1 VSGEVAAR
9 RNTLL
14 VATATGVV
22 AGLGLT
28 GDIIFDVFQGRTAW
42 AVCGGAALVAAGLGA
57 YGTLRAHRAAAAAP
71 TPAPASAPVL
81 PPRELPLRETLAG
94 DTTVLDGLLTYLR
107 NVSAPGNRTLP
118 SSGAERQSKLV
129 VVHGPPGVGKTA
141 LALNA
146 AHEVKD
152 AYPDGQIYLD
162 LHGDKAAPRSSADA
176 LGHMLRSL
184 HVAREDMPDSVDG
197 RSAMFRTLTA
207 DQRLLILLDNAHG
220 TDQVEPLLPTGA
232 GCSVLVTSRRV
243 LSLNSAT
250 QREPV
255 PVHLPD
261 DQNALAVLAHYAG
274 QERIAAEM
282 EAAMDIVRFCGNL
295 PLALRLVG
303 CKLRQRSG
311 SSLVRMRALLEDERS
326 RLDHLKFENRSL
338 AACLVFSFQG
348 LTPATRSSFA
358 MLASLPAGR
367 LTDWHFARLAATRGA
382 GLAAGDELVEV
393 AMMETLDGEEGGG
406 TESGYRMHDLIRVFA
421 ARQYEELPPGERN
434 ALEERL
440 VRAYRDAVVHWA
452 AQRAPELRAEVDP
465 ERVRDLRDSP
475 TTAAEWVAAEQ
486 DRLLWAIDRAR
497 NLGLSTVAAE
507 IGEALSYFLDDITL
521 APNSADWIFHVPEET
536 RSRVLAGLRRAR
548 ASAALTAGDPDRV
561 LSLLDSDGDDLDP
574 DGDDAADGSVRA
586 RDTVLVA
593 RAHSVKGDYRTALG
607 HMTAAVDRF
616 RATGDSWHT
625 LGSLELLGE
634 LQRWRGK
641 PELAEQSQREALR
654 IAERTGDLRAQAR
667 LRRTLAETLG
677 YLRRPAEAAPLLE
690 AARDDFRLLGDRRW
704 EGATEYAL
712 GKIYRLLGER
722 QKALDCYSR
731 AEGLFGPMG
740 ERLWLGRVHNAR
752 IRVLAGLGRI
762 DDAAAT
768 AREAIALFEQL
779 GNDMWVAHTQRD
791 VGWLHLR
798 AGRPQDAEAPLTHA
812 VDACATAGDAYAGAM
827 ARHLRG
833 VAYRELGR
841 YPQAHADFDAALEIY
856 RSGAYEWNEAAV
868 AHDVIRTL
876 RAEGRTQEA
885 DVMERDVSAANP
897 VFDRM
902 RGRDGATA
910 VPDED

>member
-1 VSGEVAAR
+1 MSEQVAAR

-28 GDIIFDVFQGRTAW
+28 GDIIFDVFEGRTAW
-42 AVCGGAALVAAGLGA
+42 TVCGGAALVAAGLGA
-57 YGTLRAHRAAAAAP
+57 YGTLRAHSAEEP
-71 TPAPASAPVL
+71 VPAQQAVPHAL
-81 PPRELPLRETLAG
+81 PPRQLPTREALVG
-94 DTTVLDGLLTYLR
+94 DTTALDGLRAYFR
-107 NVSAPGNRTLP
+107 DVPAPGNRTLP
-118 SSGAERQSKLV
+118 SSGAESQSKLV
-129 VVHGPPGVGKTA
+129 VVHGQPGVGKTA

-162 LHGDKAAPRSSADA
+162 LHGDKATPRSSADA

-184 HVAREDMPDSVDG
+184 HVAREDMPDSADDRAG
-197 RSAMFRTLTA
+197 MFRTLTV
-207 DQRLLILLDNAHG
+207 DQRLFVLLDNAHS
-220 TDQVEPLLPTGA
+220 TDQIEPLLPTGA
-232 GCSVLVTSRRV
+232 GCSVLITSRRA
-243 LSLNSAT
+243 LSLNSVT
-250 QREPV
+250 LREPV

-261 DQNALAVLAHYAG
+261 DRNALAVLSHYAG
-274 QERIAAEM
+274 QECIAAEM
-282 EAAMDIVRFCGNL
+282 EAALDIVRFCGNL

-303 CKLRQRSG
+303 CKLKQRSG
-311 SSLVRMRALLEDERS
+311 PGLGRMRVLLEDERS

-338 AACLVFSFQG
+338 TACLIFSFQG
-348 LTPATRSSFA
+348 LTPTTRSSFA

-367 LTDWHFARLAATRGA
+367 LADWHFSRLAATRGA

-393 AMMETLDGEEGGG
+393 AMMETVDGEGGG
-406 TESGYRMHDLIRVFA
+406 DSESSYRIHDLIRVFA
-421 ARQYEELPPGERN
+421 ARQYEELPPEERN

-465 ERVRDLRDSP
+465 ERVSDLRDSP
-475 TTAAEWVAAEQ
+475 ATAAEWVAVEQ

-497 NLGLSTVAAE
+497 NLGLNTVAAE
-507 IGEALSYFLDDITL
+507 IGEALSYFLDDIAL
-521 APNSADWIFHVPEET
+521 APNSADWLFNAPGET

-548 ASAALTAGDPDRV
+548 ARAALAEGNPDRV
-561 LSLLDSDGDDLDP
+561 LSLLVSDSETESSGDRT
-574 DGDDAADGSVRA
+574 AWA
-586 RDTVLVA
+586 RDAMVVA
-593 RAHSVKGDYRTALG
+593 RAHSVKGDYRTALDR
-607 HMTAAVDRF
+607 MTIAVDRL
-616 RATGDSWHT
+616 RSAGDSWHT

-641 PELAEQSQREALR
+641 PELGEQSQREALR
-654 IAERTGDLRAQAR
+654 IAEQAGDLRAQAR

-677 YLRRPAEAAPLLE
+677 YLRRPSEAAPLLE
-690 AARDDFRLLGDRRW
+690 SARDDFRLLGDRRW

-740 ERLWLGRVHNAR
+740 ERLWVGRVNNAR
-752 IRVLAGLGRI
+752 IRVLAGMGQL

-779 GNDMWVAHTQRD
+779 GDEMWVAHTHRD

-812 VDACATAGDAYAGAM
+812 VDACDAAGDAYGGAM

-841 YPQAHADFDAALEIY
+841 YPEAHADFDAALEVY
-856 RSGAYEWNEAAV
+856 RSGSYEWNEAAV

-876 RAEGRTQEA
+876 RAEGRTEEA
-885 DVMERDVSAANP
+885 DVMERDISVANP
-897 VFDRM
+897 IFDRM
-902 RGRDGATA
+902 HGRDGAVA

>member
-1 VSGEVAAR
+1 MSGQVAAR

-14 VATATGVV
+14 VAAATGVV

-28 GDIIFDVFQGRTAW
+28 GDIIFDVFKGHTAW
-42 AVCGGAALVAAGLGA
+42 AVCGGAAVVAAGLGA
-57 YGTLRAHRAAAAAP
+57 YGTLRAQHAEEP
-71 TPAPASAPVL
+71 VPAQESAPQAL
-81 PPRELPLRETLAG
+81 PPRELPTRETLAG
-94 DTTVLDGLLTYLR
+94 DTTALDGLLAHLR
-107 NVSAPGNRTLP
+107 DVPAPGNRTLP
-118 SSGAERQSKLV
+118 SSGLQSQSKLI
-129 VVHGPPGVGKTA
+129 VVHGQPGVGKTT

-162 LHGDKAAPRSSADA
+162 LHGDRATPRSTADA
-176 LGHMLRSL
+176 LAHMLRSL
-184 HVAREDMPDSVDG
+184 HVAREDMPDSADE
-197 RSAMFRTLTA
+197 RAAMFRTLTA
-207 DQRLLILLDNAHG
+207 DQRLLVLLDNAHG
-220 TDQVEPLLPTGA
+220 TDQIEPLLPTGA
-232 GCSVLVTSRRV
+232 GCSVLITSRRV

-255 PVHLPD
+255 AVHLPD
-261 DQNALAVLAHYAG
+261 DQNALAVLSHYAG
-274 QERIAAEM
+274 QERIAAELA
-282 EAAMDIVRFCGNL
+282 AAMDIVRFCGNL

-303 CKLRQRSG
+303 CKLKQRSG
-311 SSLVRMRALLEDERS
+311 SSLARMRMLLEDERS

-338 AACLVFSFQG
+338 TACLIFSFQG
-348 LTPATRSSFA
+348 LTPTTRASFA

-367 LTDWHFARLAATRGA
+367 LTDWHFARIEATRGA
-382 GLAAGDELVEV
+382 GVTAGDELVEV
-393 AMMETLDGEEGGG
+393 AMMETRDGEGGG
-406 TESGYRMHDLIRVFA
+406 SECSYRIHDLIRVFA
-421 ARQYEELPPGERN
+421 ARQYEELPPEERN
-434 ALEERL
+434 ASEERL

-452 AQRAPELRAEVDP
+452 AQRAPELRSEIDP
-465 ERVRDLRDSP
+465 DRVTDLRDSP
-475 TTAAEWVAAEQ
+475 TTAAEWVAGEQ
-486 DRLLWAIDRAR
+486 DRLFWAIERAR
-497 NLGLSTVAAE
+497 NLGLNTVAAE
-507 IGEALSYFLDDITL
+507 IGEGLSYFLDDITL
-521 APNSADWIFHVPEET
+521 APNSADWLFNAPGET

-548 ASAALTAGDPDRV
+548 ARAALAEGNPDRV
-561 LSLLDSDGDDLDP
+561 LSLLGP
-574 DGDDAADGSVRA
+574 NGDDAAESSADGVSEA
-586 RDTVLVA
+586 RDAILVA
-593 RAHSVKGDYRTALG
+593 RAHSMKDDYRIALDG
-607 HMTAAVDRF
+607 MTIAVDRL
-616 RATGDSWHT
+616 RTAGDSWHT

-654 IAERTGDLRAQAR
+654 IAEEAGDLRAQAR

-677 YLRRPAEAAPLLE
+677 YLRRPAEAAPLLDS
-690 AARDDFRLLGDRRW
+690 ARDDFRLLGDRRW

-722 QKALDCYSR
+722 QKASDCYSR
-731 AEGLFGPMG
+731 AEGIFGPMG
-740 ERLWLGRVHNAR
+740 ERLWVGRVNNAR
-752 IRVLAGLGRI
+752 IRVLAGMGQP
-762 DDAAAT
+762 DEAAAT

-779 GNDMWVAHTQRD
+779 GNEMWVAHTQRD

-812 VDACATAGDAYAGAM
+812 VDACAAAGDAYAGAM

-841 YPQAHADFDAALEIY
+841 YPEAHGDFDAALEVY
-856 RSGAYEWNEAAV
+856 RSGSYEWNEAAV

-885 DVMERDVSAANP
+885 DMMERNSSAANP

-902 RGRDGATA
+902 HGRDGAVA

>member
-1 VSGEVAAR
+1 MSGQVAAR

-28 GDIIFDVFQGRTAW
+28 GDMVFEVFEGWASW
-42 AVCGGAALVAAGLGA
+42 AVRGGAALVAAGLGV
-57 YGTLRAHRAAAAAP
+57 YGTLRAHRAEEP
-71 TPAPASAPVL
+71 VPARDAVPQAL
-81 PPRELPLRETLAG
+81 PPRELPTREALVG
-94 DTTVLDGLLTYLR
+94 DTTALDGLRAYFR
-107 NVSAPGNRTLP
+107 DVPAPGNRTLP
-118 SSGAERQSKLV
+118 SSGAESQSKLV
-129 VVHGPPGVGKTA
+129 VVHGQPGVGKTA

-146 AHEVKD
+146 AHGVKD

-162 LHGDKAAPRSSADA
+162 LHGDKATPRSSADA

-184 HVAREDMPDSVDG
+184 HVAREDMPDSVDD
-197 RSAMFRTLTA
+197 RAAMFRTLTS
-207 DQRLLILLDNAHG
+207 DQRLFVLLDNAHS

-232 GCSVLVTSRRV
+232 GCSVLITSRRAF
-243 LSLNSAT
+243 SLNSIT

-261 DQNALAVLAHYAG
+261 DRNALAVLSHYAG

-303 CKLRQRSG
+303 CKLKQRSG
-311 SSLVRMRALLEDERS
+311 PSLGRMRVLLEDERS
-326 RLDHLKFENRSL
+326 RLDHLKFGNRSL
-338 AACLVFSFQG
+338 TACLIFSFQG
-348 LTPATRSSFA
+348 LTPTTRSSFA

-367 LTDWHFARLAATRGA
+367 LADWHFARLAVTRGA
-382 GLAAGDELVEV
+382 GFAAGDELVEV
-393 AMMETLDGEEGGG
+393 AMMETLDGEGGRDS
-406 TESGYRMHDLIRVFA
+406 ESRYRIHDLIRVFA
-421 ARQYEELPPGERN
+421 ARQYDELPPEEQN

-465 ERVRDLRDSP
+465 ERVSDLRDSQ

-497 NLGLSTVAAE
+497 NLGLNTVAAE

-521 APNSADWIFHVPEET
+521 APNSADWLFNAPGET
-536 RSRVLAGLRRAR
+536 RPRVLAGLRRAR
-548 ASAALTAGDPDRV
+548 ARAALAEGNPDRV
-561 LSLLDSDGDDLDP
+561 LSLLTSDSEDATESSGDR
-574 DGDDAADGSVRA
+574 AAWA
-586 RDTVLVA
+586 RDAMVVA
-593 RAHSVKGDYRTALG
+593 RAHSMKGDYRTALDR
-607 HMTAAVDRF
+607 MTIAVDRL
-616 RATGDSWHT
+616 RSADDSWHT

-641 PELAEQSQREALR
+641 PELGEQGQREALR
-654 IAERTGDLRAQAR
+654 IAEQVGDLKAQAR

-677 YLRRPAEAAPLLE
+677 YLRRPSEAAPLLE
-690 AARDDFRLLGDRRW
+690 SARDDFRLLGDRRW

-731 AEGLFGPMG
+731 AEGIFGPMG
-740 ERLWLGRVHNAR
+740 ERLWVGRVNNAR
-752 IRVLAGLGRI
+752 IRVLAGMGQL

-779 GNDMWVAHTQRD
+779 GNEMWVAHTQRD

-812 VDACATAGDAYAGAM
+812 VDACAAAGDAYAGAM

-841 YPQAHADFDAALEIY
+841 YPEAHADFDAALEVY
-856 RSGAYEWNEAAV
+856 RSGSYEWNEAAV

-876 RAEGRTQEA
+876 RAEGRTEEA
-885 DVMERDVSAANP
+885 DVMERGISVANP
-897 VFDRM
+897 IFDCM
-902 RGRDGATA
+902 HGRDGAVA